1 MKNSNSQFIIVI
13 LTVLFSIFIFYYPKV
28 DKDSSFK
35 YILYGSDYRYR
46 ITVYHKALLSLK
58 EKFYVSDYHYDR
70 YNNTLMFL
78 YHGKQYTFINESF
91 KIEKLK

>member
-1 MKNSNSQFIIVI
+1 MKNSNCQFIIVI
-13 LTVLFSIFIFYYPKV
+13 LTVLLSVFIYCLKV

-46 ITVYHKALLSLK
+46 ITVYHKSLLSLK

-70 YNNTLMFL
+70 YFNTLMFL